1 MKRGA
6 KDEMAAYAAHRPGK
20 IPPDA
25 MEMIAD
31 VFLASSGRDKDRPAY
46 DEEQLNRKRR
56 RVSRAE
62 AHFSMFAASRYAFPP
77 SDTGD
82 ILDRAGLTPDER
94 MTWEMYSQGYRVS
107 EIAGLLH
114 VTRPTAARFLKSAA
128 RRIAACESAFRG
140 LGDVYHHEV
149 HRQLYR
155 KPMHCSE
162 QPCRR
167 LGYCKYALQRENE

>member
-6 KDEMAAYAAHRPGK
+6 KEEMAAYAAHRPGK

-31 VFLASSGRDKDRPAY
+31 VFLASSARDEDRPAY
-46 DEEQLNRKRR
+46 NEEQLSRKRR
-56 RVSRAE
+56 RASRAE
-62 AHFSMFAASRYAFPP
+62 AHFAMLAARRYAFPP
-77 SDTGD
+77 SDTGE
-82 ILDRAGLTPDER
+82 ILDHAGLTPDER
-94 MTWEMYSQGYRVS
+94 TTWEMYSEGYRVS
-107 EIAGLLH
+107 EIARLLR
-114 VTRPTAARFLKSAA
+114 VTRPTAVRCLKSAA

-162 QPCRR
+162 HPCRR
-167 LGYCKYALQRENE
+167 LGYCKYALRQEDE